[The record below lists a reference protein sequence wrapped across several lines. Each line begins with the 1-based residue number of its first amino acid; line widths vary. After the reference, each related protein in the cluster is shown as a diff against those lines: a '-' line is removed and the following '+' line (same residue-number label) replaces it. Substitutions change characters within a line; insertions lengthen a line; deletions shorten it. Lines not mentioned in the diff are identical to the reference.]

1 MKKRII
7 SFLMAMLMVL
17 FLVGCGKTTISIEFK
32 GADGIEVINAQGI
45 KGGVSSQDNVLVMTS
60 TKDGEY
66 PLVVNVDGEECIVT
80 ITFKNG
86 DATVVTEPQVDF
98 TAIVK

>member
-7 SFLMAMLMVL
+7 SLLMAMLMVL
-17 FLVGCGKTTISIEFK
+17 FLAGCGKTTVSIEFK
-32 GADGIEVINAQGI
+32 DAEGIEVINAQGI
-45 KGGVSSQDNVLVMTS
+45 KGSVSSQENVLMMTS

-66 PLVVNVDGEECIVT
+66 PLVVNVDDNECIVT

-86 DATVVTEPQVDF
+86 DATIVTEPQVEF
-98 TAIVK
+98 TATIK

>member
-7 SFLMAMLMVL
+7 PFLMAMLMVL

-32 GADGIEVINAQGI
+32 GAEGIEVLNAQGI
-45 KGGVSSQDNVLVMTS
+45 KGGVSSHDNVLVMTS

-66 PLVVNVDGEECIVT
+66 PLVVNVDDNECIVT

-86 DATVVTEPQVDF
+86 DATIVTEPQVEF
-98 TAIVK
+98 TATIK